1 MTTPAQD
8 PAAVGPFAIQGR
20 LGRGAMGA
28 VYLARSPGGRL
39 VAVKVVRDE
48 LADDAGFRARF
59 AREIDAARRVSG
71 AFTAAV
77 VDADPAAARPWLATE
92 YLPGPTLQKAIED
105 SGPLPPDA
113 VRSLASGLAEALAA
127 IHASGLVHRDLKPS
141 NIVLSGNGPR
151 VIDFGIARAL
161 EEASLTATGMVIG
174 TPGYLSPEQI
184 TGAGVG
190 PASDVFALGA
200 VLVFA
205 ASGRGPF
212 ATGSPASLLHRIVNE
227 QPHIP
232 PLPAPLHDVVRRCLT
247 RTPAERPTP
256 ADVLRTL
263 GPASPPTTPPP
274 PTLPLTAVLPPPT
287 KLLPPTGAAPS
298 PPARTPSVPQS
309 FAPTPPAS
317 EPFAPMPPAPESP
330 APAPSARRPSASVPS
345 APAPASESPASEPF
359 APMPSAPMPS
369 APAPSAPTP
378 FAPMPSAPTPFAP
391 APIGPAPIGPAPF
404 GPASFAPTASA
415 SSAAQPA
422 GATFATSRMR
432 PGVFAALA
440 TIGWL
445 VFIPADPQVKA
456 IHPVLSTLSAL
467 ISLTF
472 LYVAVRHWILVLR
485 PKVVL
490 RLSPDG
496 LSVTRRRRHAT
507 VPWSGITRLRV
518 GGDMK
523 RPWLDAW
530 LELPY
535 QRQLPVDR
543 RHNGG
548 LRIYPIAHGASQNS
562 RRTQVNELRAALNW
576 YAARIHDTSY

>member
-1 MTTPAQD
+1 MTTHAQD

-48 LADDAGFRARF
+48 LAGDSGFRARF

-77 VDADPAAARPWLATE
+77 VDADPAADRPWLATE
-92 YLPGPTLQKAIED
+92 YLPGPTLQKAIEE

-232 PLPAPLHDVVRRCLT
+232 PLPGPLHDVVRRCLA
-247 RTPAERPTP
+247 RDPAQRPTP
-256 ADVLRTL
+256 TDVLQTL
-263 GPASPPTTPPP
+263 GPATNQPPSMLPPTT
-274 PTLPLTAVLPPPT
+274 TLPPPT
-287 KLLPPTGAAPS
+287 KVLPPPLASPGATPPGAGWPAAALPAAAAPV
-298 PPARTPSVPQS
+298 AG
-309 FAPTPPAS
+309 AS
-317 EPFAPMPPAPESP
+317 Q
-330 APAPSARRPSASVPS
+330 V
-345 APAPASESPASEPF
+345 
-359 APMPSAPMPS
+359 
-369 APAPSAPTP
+369 
-378 FAPMPSAPTPFAP
+378 
-391 APIGPAPIGPAPF
+391 
-404 GPASFAPTASA
+404 
-415 SSAAQPA
+415 A
-422 GATFATSRMR
+422 GATFATSRRR
-432 PGVFAALA
+432 PGVLAAL
-440 TIGWL
+440 TTFGWL
-445 VFIPADPQVKA
+445 AFIPADPQVKA
-456 IHPVLSTLSAL
+456 LHPILSTLSAL
-467 ISLTF
+467 ISLAF
-472 LYVAVRHWILVLR
+472 LYFAVRHWILVLR

-490 RLSPDG
+490 RLSPEG

-507 VPWSGITRLRV
+507 VPWSGVTRLRV
-518 GGDMK
+518 GGDMR

-535 QRQLPVDR
+535 QHQLPVDR

>member
-1 MTTPAQD
+1 MTTHAQD

-28 VYLARSPGGRL
+28 VYLARSPGGRV

-48 LADDAGFRARF
+48 LAGDSGFRARF

-77 VDADPAAARPWLATE
+77 VDADPSADRPWLATE
-92 YLPGPTLQKAIED
+92 YLPGPTLQKAIET

-184 TGAGVG
+184 TGTGVG

-212 ATGSPASLLHRIVNE
+212 ASGSPASLLHRIVNE

-232 PLPAPLHDVVRRCLT
+232 PLPGPLHDVVRRCLA
-247 RTPAERPTP
+247 RDPAERPTP
-256 ADVLRTL
+256 AEVLRIL
-263 GPASPPTTPPP
+263 GPATSQPPSL
-274 PTLPLTAVLPPPT
+274 PTPT
-287 KLLPPTGAAPS
+287 KVMPAEGVSERFTRSGPAGAVPLPAPPVPAAPQ
-298 PPARTPSVPQS
+298 V
-309 FAPTPPAS
+309 
-317 EPFAPMPPAPESP
+317 
-330 APAPSARRPSASVPS
+330 
-345 APAPASESPASEPF
+345 
-359 APMPSAPMPS
+359 
-369 APAPSAPTP
+369 
-378 FAPMPSAPTPFAP
+378 
-391 APIGPAPIGPAPF
+391 
-404 GPASFAPTASA
+404 
-415 SSAAQPA
+415 A
-422 GATFATSRMR
+422 GATFATSRRR
-432 PGVFAALA
+432 PGVLAAL
-440 TIGWL
+440 TTFGWL
-445 VFIPADPQVKA
+445 AFIPADPQVKA
-456 IHPVLSTLSAL
+456 LHPVLSTFSAL

-472 LYVAVRHWILVLR
+472 LYFAVRHWLHVLR
-485 PKVVL
+485 PKVVV

-496 LSVTRRRRHAT
+496 LTVTRRRRQAT
-507 VPWSGITRLRV
+507 VPWSGATRLRI

-530 LELPY
+530 LESPH
-535 QRQLPVDR
+535 QNQLPIAR

-548 LRIYPIAHGASQNS
+548 LRIYPIAHGASRNS